1 MALPP
6 SGLDRKEVDLVLI
19 ETEELFLYIKG
30 RPYHER
36 YESLKQYKTET
47 QFKEQKMFFACEGE
61 GVQSVEIYD
70 VQLGEL
76 VPQGHHPPIFF
87 ENGVYQLVVSP
98 KKDKTLSFYHEHPG
112 LRKAVDVI
120 GKGHHQLLM
129 GNLQFTNE
137 VGYTTFEIYDDQK
150 RLLEITLEIFPTK
163 LDYKEDYQKLLT
175 EVNDE
180 IYNLAFHFI
189 RKTFL
194 GATTVISREPSL
206 AEFYRLFQHFYER
219 FFQAI
224 DRIEQQPYHQLMKEH
239 KRVRGDQIKKLDI
252 YGRKFLRKNPELFV
266 EVPGGVLING
276 KGMLPK
282 NGLTIERSLTF
293 DIFENRFVKW
303 MILRLIDKVEELDRR
318 LRKNN
323 GPFQREVNE
332 ELLQK
337 ISKMRKRLQGRLKKP
352 FWKQIGLLDRS
363 VMSLVLQMKPGY
375 RDAYMI
381 FLIVSRGLALQGQL
395 TKMSVKD
402 VATLYEYWTYLKMG
416 QILSRKYERITQDI
430 VKVKRDGLFVDL
442 DQSRSAKQVFRHP
455 QTGEKIELYFQKLD
469 KTLPTVSQKPDIMLS
484 IAKNGKDF
492 NFNYVFDA
500 KYRIDFAP
508 EGSSY
513 HTRYKTPGPL
523 EDDINTMHRYRDSLV
538 VQHEELTEYPYE
550 RHAFGAYVL
559 FPWNQEEFYEGHRFY
574 QSIEKVNIG
583 GFPFLPNATRLV
595 EQFVEWLVD
604 KSPEEIQKEGI
615 LPKGT
620 REFWQSTLEDKV
632 LVGSVKDGYAFE
644 DFIKNRCYTILV
656 NDLKK
661 GWQEAKYVALYVKQE
676 ITAQKQSVENGIS
689 FYGEIK
695 EVQIKKSN
703 TMDDYI
709 RFDIVAWKMREHPI
723 VPVGYGISSYALTT
737 LSIFEDAKELPELFM
752 KSSEEINLW
761 RMLRR
766 LSNKVKTELNNKII
780 DTATSV
786 EGFQIKDLQIK
797 IEKKNE
803 KILVLNKRQEVVKEM
818 PLNWLQ
824 IQPTTVFKEVLG
836 VYGI

>member
-1 MALPP
+1 
-6 SGLDRKEVDLVLI
+6 
-19 ETEELFLYIKG
+19 
-30 RPYHER
+30 
-36 YESLKQYKTET
+36 
-47 QFKEQKMFFACEGE
+47 
-61 GVQSVEIYD
+61 
-70 VQLGEL
+70 
-76 VPQGHHPPIFF
+76 
-87 ENGVYQLVVSP
+87 VVSS
-98 KKDKTLSFYHEHPG
+98 KNDKTLSFYHEHPG

-120 GKGHHQLLM
+120 GKGKHRLLM

-137 VGYTTFEIYDDQK
+137 VGFTTFEIHDDQK
-150 RLLEITLEIFPTK
+150 KLLEVTLEIFPTK

-219 FFQAI
+219 FFKAV
-224 DRIEQQPYHQLMKEH
+224 DRIEQQPYHQLIREH
-239 KRVRGDQIKKLDI
+239 KRVRGDQIKKLDT

-276 KGMLPK
+276 RGMLPK
-282 NGLTIERSLTF
+282 SGLTIERSLTF
-293 DIFENRFVKW
+293 DVFENRFVKW
-303 MILRLIDKVEELDRR
+303 MILRLIDKVEDLDQR
-318 LRKNN
+318 LRQNN
-323 GPFQREVNE
+323 GPFQREIDE
-332 ELLQK
+332 DLLQQIDNMK
-337 ISKMRKRLQGRLKKP
+337 KKLQGRLKKP
-352 FWKQIGLLDRS
+352 FWRQIGLLDRS

-416 QILSRKYERITQDI
+416 QILSRKYERISQDI

-469 KTLPTVSQKPDIMLS
+469 RTLPTVSQKPDIMLS

-500 KYRIDFAP
+500 KYRIDFAA
-508 EGSSY
+508 EGSYYSN
-513 HTRYKTPGPL
+513 RYKSPGPL
-523 EDDINTMHRYRDSLV
+523 EEDINTMHRYRDALV
-538 VQHEELTEYPYE
+538 VQHEELTDRPYE

-559 FPWNQEEFYEGHRFY
+559 FPWNHEEFYEGHPFY

-583 GFPFLPNATRLV
+583 GFPFLPNATQLV
-595 EQFVEWLVD
+595 ERFVEWLVD
-604 KSPEEIQKEGI
+604 KSPEDIQKEGI

-620 REFWQSTLEDKV
+620 REFLQSTLEDKV
-632 LVGSVKDGYAFE
+632 LVASVKDVSQFE
-644 DFIKNRCYTILV
+644 GIIKNRCYKIPV

-661 GWQEAKYVALYVKQE
+661 GWQEAKHIALYVKKE
-676 ITAQKQSVENGIS
+676 IADQMPSVENGIS

-695 EVQIKKSN
+695 EVHIGKSN
-703 TMDDYI
+703 SMDDI
-709 RFDIVAWKMREHPI
+709 VRFNMVAWRMRERPI
-723 VPVGYGISSYALTT
+723 VPVGYGISTYALTS
-737 LSIFEDAKELPELFM
+737 LNIFKDAKELPELFM
-752 KSSEEINLW
+752 KSSEEITLW
-761 RMLRR
+761 RILRR
-766 LSNKVKTELNNKII
+766 LSNKVRTELNNKML
-780 DTATSV
+780 DNATIV

-797 IEKKNE
+797 IEKNNE
-803 KILVLNKRQEVVKEM
+803 KILVLNNSQEEAKEM

-824 IQPTTVFKEVLG
+824 TQPTMVFREILLC
-836 VYGI
+836 I